1 MIRDRRDLV
10 LGWLLATVGVVVAIV
25 ITAGWPPLF
34 WSRHLLLTMAVV
46 VAGWYGGLWLGVLAS
61 VVAAVAGEFALFRP
75 LGAVLNFDTISR
87 FLTFLITGILSAHLC
102 SNTRTIRHER
112 VRFRDTLSSI
122 GDGVITTDAH
132 GAVAS
137 MNPVA
142 ERLTGWSFKDAFQ
155 RPLTT
160 VFAIVNED
168 TRAVV
173 ENPVEQVLREGV
185 VAGLANHTLLIRK
198 DGSEGPIDDS
208 GAPIRSAHGA
218 ITGAVL
224 VFRDITERRRAER
237 ALMESEARFRR
248 IADAAPVMV
257 WMATAD
263 TTRSFFNQP
272 WLRFTGRKL
281 EQEVGG
287 QWVENVHPDDRSS
300 ALDTYL
306 SAFHA
311 RRTFRTEYRLRRSD
325 GTYRWILDTGVPL
338 HDADGSFAGYI
349 GSGID
354 ITEIKD
360 LEADRAR
367 ILAVERDARSQ
378 AEAASRLKDEFLH
391 TVSHELRQPL
401 NSIIGWLHLLDQ
413 GRLDP
418 HAAARAIATSRR
430 SAEALKRLVEDL
442 LDFDQLVAGRM
453 RINLQPMDLAP
464 VLSAALETV
473 RPTADVKGVRL
484 VAEVLP
490 HVTVAGDADRLQQ
503 VFWNLLDNAVKF
515 TSASGAVEIHLAEME
530 ATAVVFIR
538 DTGEGIAPAFLPH
551 VFERFAQQDS
561 STSRRHSGLGLGLAI
576 VRELVERHAG
586 TVEAQSAGVGLG
598 ATFIVTLPVI
608 RP

>member
-1 MIRDRRDLV
+1 
-10 LGWLLATVGVVVAIV
+10 
-25 ITAGWPPLF
+25 
-34 WSRHLLLTMAVV
+34 
-46 VAGWYGGLWLGVLAS
+46 
-61 VVAAVAGEFALFRP
+61 
-75 LGAVLNFDTISR
+75 
-87 FLTFLITGILSAHLC
+87 
-102 SNTRTIRHER
+102 
-112 VRFRDTLSSI
+112 
-122 GDGVITTDAH
+122 
-132 GAVAS
+132 
-137 MNPVA
+137 
-142 ERLTGWSFKDAFQ
+142 
-155 RPLTT
+155 
-160 VFAIVNED
+160 
-168 TRAVV
+168 
-173 ENPVEQVLREGV
+173 VLREGV

-360 LEADRAR
+360 LEADRTR

-515 TSASGAVEIHLAEME
+515 TSAGGAVEIHLAEME
-530 ATAVVFIR
+530 ATAVVSIR

-576 VRELVERHAG
+576 VRDWSSATPGPSRRKARAWDWAPRSSSPCPSSGREGGGRAVGIPLALLTDREHATRRRPCEAGLTPKATRVRGAVPRRGSCRLPRSRLIGSDPHRDPARHVGMHEPGLCGASAIRTG
-586 TVEAQSAGVGLG
+586 IRRAAVPHDAARPTLSMTSAGG
-598 ATFIVTLPVI
+598 TT
-608 RP
+608 